1 MSAMEPEHHRRALI
15 VEGDTAVRRLLRV
28 PLDDL
33 GFAVLDVGD
42 GVEGLRHASS
52 GRFDVLLVD
61 IASPGLNGLAL
72 CRAVRRSGPNVDSPL
87 LLLSTRDREADAV
100 QGFEC
105 GADDFVTAP
114 FRPRELQARIAALVR
129 RYGRDVG
136 PAAPVGVVPLSRLL
150 QLDPRQRAVLAPGRI
165 IALTPREFAVLQL
178 LAARRDDV
186 VSRTRLQREIWGGHL
201 PATNRALDLL
211 VSRLRKKLEPN
222 PRRPRLIRTAWGV
235 GYRLTS
241 VD

>member
-1 MSAMEPEHHRRALI
+1 MSAMDPEPHRRARI
-15 VEGDTAVRRLLRV
+15 VEGDPAVRRLLRV

-33 GFAVLDVGD
+33 GLAVQDVGD
-42 GVEGLRHASS
+42 GFEGLRQAS
-52 GRFDVLLVD
+52 GDRFDVLLLAV
-61 IASPGLNGLAL
+61 ASPGLDGIAL
-72 CRAVRRSGPNVDSPL
+72 CRAIRHSGPNVDTPL
-87 LLLSTRDREADAV
+87 LLHSTRDREADAV

-114 FRPRELQARIAALVR
+114 FRPRELQARVAALLR
-129 RYGRDVG
+129 RHGRDTA
-136 PAAPVGVVPLSRLL
+136 PAAPVVPLSRLL
-150 QLDPRQRAVLAPGRI
+150 RLDPQQRAVLAPGRI

-186 VSRTRLQREIWGGHL
+186 VSRTRLQREIWGSDL
-201 PATNRALDLL
+201 PAANRALDLL

-241 VD
+241 AD